1 MSIIHFAQGGITVN
15 PTPPPGAEKFLAL
28 INIFGWFVT
37 VAGVAALLL
46 AGAMFGYEK
55 WYSSGDAQA
64 PKRVVAAI
72 VGGVIASVAGPL
84 MAFAV
89 G

>member
-1 MSIIHFAQGGITVN
+1 MKLITLAQEISVN
-15 PTPPPGAEKFLAL
+15 PTAPPGAQKFLDL
-28 INIFGWFVT
+28 VNVVGWFVT
-37 VAGVAALLL
+37 VAGVAAILV

-55 WYSSGDAQA
+55 WYSNGDAQA
-64 PKRVVAAI
+64 PKKVVAAI